1 MKYMEVVASAIMILS
16 ILTYGV
22 YHAFNHTLNILGG
35 LAVFVL
41 LSLCIILFVICI
53 KNLSTED

>member
-1 MKYMEVVASAIMILS
+1 MKYTGIITVVITILMT
-16 ILTYGV
+16 LAYGA

-41 LSLCIILFVICI
+41 LSLLCILFVICV
-53 KNLSTED
+53 KNSTED